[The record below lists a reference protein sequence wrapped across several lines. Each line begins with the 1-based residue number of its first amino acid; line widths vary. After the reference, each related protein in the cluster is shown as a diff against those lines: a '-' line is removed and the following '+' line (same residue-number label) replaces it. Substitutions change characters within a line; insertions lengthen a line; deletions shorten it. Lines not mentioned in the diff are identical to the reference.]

1 MTRRIVHLAC
11 AGALVSALAG
21 GSEAPAASP
30 TLSPTFDACRLLAPA
45 EVAAVQE
52 AAVTRS
58 QGSQRAANGFLIAQ
72 CYYLLAPGDRSVSLE
87 VTLRDPS
94 HPHPAS
100 PSRLWRQSFHPESG
114 RKDKDREEEEEEREA
129 AAPPRP
135 VPGLGEEAFWTGG
148 QAMGAL
154 YVRAGDRFFRI
165 SLGGLE
171 DAAVKTEKS
180 RSLAA
185 KILGR
190 W

>member
-1 MTRRIVHLAC
+1 MKRRIVHLAC

-30 TLSPTFDACRLLAPA
+30 TFDACRLLAPA
-45 EVAAVQE
+45 EVAAVQG

-87 VTLRDPS
+87 VTLGDPS

-114 RKDKDREEEEEEREA
+114 GTHREEEEEEEKEA
-129 AAPPRP
+129 AQPPRP

-165 SLGGLE
+165 SLGGPE

-180 RSLAA
+180 RDLAA